1 MRNNKQIFSISMVK
15 NEMDIIE
22 SFVRYHV
29 NIFDGM
35 IILDNGSTDNTLK
48 ILSFLKNEGLPIYIF
63 EDDNRE
69 YNQAIKMNYL
79 LLKAINEFKA
89 DIIVPLDADE
99 FLTSSN
105 SGNPRKML
113 EEMKPST
120 FYMVKWKTYIPDF
133 DKNKNEKFIPAKI
146 TFARENKLDK
156 HYKVIIPQELV
167 KNYDAKLIKGNHDI
181 IYDKKYK
188 ELIKKF
194 FITELNLAHFP
205 VRSKEQ
211 FISKISLSWL
221 NSLCDINR
229 AENQSWHLKKMF
241 NNLKKNK
248 KIENKDVINYAKTY
262 ALKTEEKGI
271 TVENDPINLSFCKN
285 IEIKYTT
292 DKINPIINLLEA
304 YEWLSLSNLNL
315 KKEKLKEEK
324 QYTDLKEKKIETE
337 RQLRRKIEEYENST
351 SWIITSPLRKCSS
364 TFKKYYKTLTEK
376 INEK

>member
-1 MRNNKQIFSISMVK
+1 MNNNKKIFSISMVK
-15 NEMDIIE
+15 NEMDVIE
-22 SFVRYHV
+22 SFIRYHI

-285 IEIKYTT
+285 IEIKYTI
-292 DKINPIINLLEA
+292 DKINPMINLLEA

-324 QYTDLKEKKIETE
+324 QYTDLKNRNRKTTPKKN
-337 RQLRRKIEEYENST
+337 RRI
-351 SWIITSPLRKCSS
+351 
-364 TFKKYYKTLTEK
+364 
-376 INEK
+376 

>member
-1 MRNNKQIFSISMVK
+1 MNNNKKIFSISMVK
-15 NEMDIIE
+15 NEMDVIE
-22 SFVRYHV
+22 SFIRYHI

-292 DKINPIINLLEA
+292 DKINPMINLLEA

>member
-1 MRNNKQIFSISMVK
+1 MINNKKIFSISMVK
-15 NEMDIIE
+15 NEMDVIE
-22 SFVRYHV
+22 SFIRYHV

-48 ILSFLKNEGLPIYIF
+48 ILNFLKNEGLPIFIF
-63 EDDNRE
+63 EDDNRD

-79 LLKAINEFKA
+79 LLRAINEFKA

-105 SGNPRKML
+105 RGNPREIL
-113 EEMKPST
+113 EEMKPYT
-120 FYMVKWKTYIPDF
+120 YYMVKWKTYIPDF

-146 TFARENKLDK
+146 TFAREDKLDK

-167 KNYDAKLIKGNHDI
+167 ENYDAKLIKGNHDL

-188 ELIKKF
+188 EFIKKF
-194 FITELNLAHFP
+194 FATELNFAHFP

-211 FISKISLSWL
+211 FISKTSLSWL

-229 AENQSWHLKKMF
+229 AKNQSWHLKKMF
-241 NNLKKNK
+241 NDLKENK
-248 KIENKDVINYAKTY
+248 KIENNDVINYAKTY
-262 ALKTEEKGI
+262 ALKTEEKVI
-271 TVENDPINLSFCKN
+271 KIKNDPINLSFCKN
-285 IEIKYTT
+285 IEIKYST
-292 DKINPIINLLEA
+292 DKVNPMINLLGA

-324 QYTDLKEKKIETE
+324 RYADLKEKKIETE
-337 RQLRRKIEEYENST
+337 RQFRRKIEEYENSN
-351 SWIITSPLRKCSS
+351 SWIITSPLRKCSN
-364 TFKKYYKTLTEK
+364 TCKKYYKTLTEK

>member
-1 MRNNKQIFSISMVK
+1 MNNNKKIFSISMVK
-15 NEMDIIE
+15 NEMDVIE
-22 SFVRYHV
+22 SFIRYHI

-292 DKINPIINLLEA
+292 DKINPMINLLEA

-337 RQLRRKIEEYENST
+337 RQFRRKIEEYENST

>member
-1 MRNNKQIFSISMVK
+1 MNNNKKIFSISMVK
-15 NEMDIIE
+15 NEMDVIE
-22 SFVRYHV
+22 SFIRYHI

>member
-1 MRNNKQIFSISMVK
+1 MNNNKKIFSISMVK
-15 NEMDIIE
+15 NEMDVIE
-22 SFVRYHV
+22 SFIRYHI

-211 FISKISLSWL
+211 FISWL

-285 IEIKYTT
+285 IEIKYTI
-292 DKINPIINLLEA
+292 DKINPMINLLEA

>member
-1 MRNNKQIFSISMVK
+1 MNNNKKIFSISMVK
-15 NEMDIIE
+15 NEMDVIE
-22 SFVRYHV
+22 SFIRYHI

-285 IEIKYTT
+285 IEIKYTI
-292 DKINPIINLLEA
+292 DKINPMINLLEA